1 MIDLLLPS
9 GTERVPYEVTENSA
23 TVTPKEVLH
32 HLSCRL
38 SVEAVPPG
46 HHEDFVAGLGVLLA
60 ACQKVDLVDSFPSV
74 EVGIFCHAS
83 NHPFLEAGEV
93 VKVNVPCS
101 LILVLCFLVS
111 SCQEGV
117 LDAQVHQDH
126 DCTWEADG
134 GDHVDYGNVACEW
147 KERDN
152 MCVDGGG
159 GGHVD
164 DGGVRDCSPDWRSS
178 SWWRPAPHGRSFIR
192 WARRP
197 VISNH
202 TGILS

>member
-1 MIDLLLPS
+1 M
-9 GTERVPYEVTENSA
+9 TENSA
-23 TVTPKEVLH
+23 NAIPKEVLH

-46 HHEDFVAGLGVLLA
+46 HHEDFVAGLGALLA
-60 ACQKVDLVDSFPSV
+60 ACRKVDLVDSFPAV

-178 SWWRPAPHGRSFIR
+178 SWWRPAPHRRSFIR